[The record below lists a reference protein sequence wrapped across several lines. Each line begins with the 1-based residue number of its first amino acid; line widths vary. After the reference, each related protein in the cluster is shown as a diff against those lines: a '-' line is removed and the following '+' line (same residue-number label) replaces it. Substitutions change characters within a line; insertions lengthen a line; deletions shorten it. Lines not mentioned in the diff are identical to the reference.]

1 MILCQGEQRIYYNE
15 FIWKDR
21 YAEFISVVGIME
33 RTKGGMV
40 GNMASISGSYIPTD
54 DGIVL
59 NAKVHKRSAFRTDGI
74 DKCDTEKMI
83 SEPRD

>member
-1 MILCQGEQRIYYNE
+1 
-15 FIWKDR
+15 
-21 YAEFISVVGIME
+21 
-33 RTKGGMV
+33 MV

>member
-1 MILCQGEQRIYYNE
+1 MERQICRIYFCGRDNGE
-15 FIWKDR
+15 D
-21 YAEFISVVGIME
+21 E
-33 RTKGGMV
+33 GGMV

>member
-1 MILCQGEQRIYYNE
+1 MERQICRIYFCGMDNGENE
-15 FIWKDR
+15 
-21 YAEFISVVGIME
+21 E
-33 RTKGGMV
+33 GMV
-40 GNMASISGSYIPTD
+40 GNMASTSGSYIPTD

-59 NAKVHKRSAFRTDGI
+59 NAKVYKRPAFRTDGI